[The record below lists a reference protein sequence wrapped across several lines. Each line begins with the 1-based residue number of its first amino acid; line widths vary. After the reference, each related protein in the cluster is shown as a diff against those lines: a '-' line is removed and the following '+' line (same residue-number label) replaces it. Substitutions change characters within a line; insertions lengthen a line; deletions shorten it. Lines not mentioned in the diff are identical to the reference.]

1 MPKLGTGYGGWWLP
15 EDTALGRDSFVVS
28 AGVGEDISFDVAL
41 QTATGCRILLLDPT
55 ERAARHLEEVRAWYE
70 APAEGS
76 KPPFTGSVQP
86 DYEPWLKSSSPNW
99 DRIEFKPVGLWSER
113 STMKF
118 YKQENPAYVSQS
130 LVPGLFTGKEYT
142 MAQVDCLSR
151 IVPANQRIDLLKLDI
166 EGAEMPVLDLL
177 LHEAQLG
184 TYGLPRYLCVE
195 FDAFLKGKDAGGH
208 RTGLMMHRLAAAG
221 YKAVHEDNWNVT
233 FRHVG

>member
-1 MPKLGTGYGGWWLP
+1 
-15 EDTALGRDSFVVS
+15 
-28 AGVGEDISFDVAL
+28 
-41 QTATGCRILLLDPT
+41 
-55 ERAARHLEEVRAWYE
+55 
-70 APAEGS
+70 
-76 KPPFTGSVQP
+76 
-86 DYEPWLKSSSPNW
+86 
-99 DRIEFKPVGLWSER
+99 
-113 STMKF
+113 MKF
-118 YKQENPAYVSQS
+118 YKQENPLYVSQS

-195 FDAFLKGKDAGGH
+195 FDTFLKGKDAGGH